1 MHAIVEL
8 QVIPLGAGVS
18 VREQVGRAVE
28 MLRQGDFL
36 LEQHAAG
43 TNIEGDLSQILEIIQ
58 HIHDTLHAEGAVRL
72 LSFIKLETRTD
83 KPPTMAA
90 KRL

>member
-8 QVIPLGAGVS
+8 QVIPLGEGVS
-18 VREQVGRAVE
+18 VREQVRRAIGI
-28 MLRQGDFL
+28 LRQEDFL

-43 TNIEGDLSQILEIIQ
+43 TNIEGDLARILEVIQ
-58 HIHDTLHAEGAVRL
+58 RIHDTLHAEGAVRL

-83 KPPTMAA
+83 KQPTMAA